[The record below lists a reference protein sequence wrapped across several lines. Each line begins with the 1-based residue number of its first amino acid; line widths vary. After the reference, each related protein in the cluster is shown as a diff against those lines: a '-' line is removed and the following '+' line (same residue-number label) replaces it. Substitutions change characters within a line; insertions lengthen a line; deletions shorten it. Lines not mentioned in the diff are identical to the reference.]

1 MWWATVLNG
10 YRASDDCLDARDKS
24 LNYLLMDA
32 LRHATG
38 DGRGSKQEKE
48 GAM

>member
-10 YRASDDCLDARDKS
+10 YGASDNCLDAGDES

-38 DGRGSKQEKE
+38 DARGSEQEKE